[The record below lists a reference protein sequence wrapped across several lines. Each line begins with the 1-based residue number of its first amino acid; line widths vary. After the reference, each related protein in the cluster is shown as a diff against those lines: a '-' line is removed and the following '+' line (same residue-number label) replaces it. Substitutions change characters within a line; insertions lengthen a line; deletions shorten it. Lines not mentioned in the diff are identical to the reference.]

1 VVEKPVQEEKEVVG
15 PAPVAA
21 EAPVGTSMALRDN
34 KKLARLRRKGLLDE
48 LKREL
53 VEEVVKSCCA
63 IANFN
68 CCLDQPTPLS
78 NDGAALVGNQLLAGC
93 CWVHTLWL
101 ESNEIGP
108 TGAKEIAKGLRVHK
122 HITDLS
128 LAHNPI
134 RQCLYPTGAK
144 NSIPHTKNMLTIR
157 ELAGTEGLEYIG
169 KALAD
174 GTCPI
179 FTLNI
184 KDTQVFRLPSL
195 YTS

>member
-48 LKREL
+48 LKREV
-53 VEEVVKSCCA
+53 VEDVVKSCCA

-68 CCLDQPTPLS
+68 CSLDQPTPLS
-78 NDGAALVGNQLLAGC
+78 NDGAALVGNQLLGGC

-134 RQCLYPTGAK
+134 RQCLYPAGAK
-144 NSIPHTKNMLTIR
+144 NSTYPTPKI
-157 ELAGTEGLEYIG
+157 
-169 KALAD
+169 
-174 GTCPI
+174 C
-179 FTLNI
+179 
-184 KDTQVFRLPSL
+184 
-195 YTS
+195 